1 MECPACE
8 NTFKYR
14 NVPFEDRVIQARHT
28 VFMCPYCSLW
38 LKPAGYYSH
47 LTIGGSVAATIAI
60 FSFIFDFASFSDVF
74 TWLAPLLAIL
84 GVTAIVYGAVTIK
97 LNMLTLEE
105 VTMLPVEQLGDLYMD
120 ELVRLEIEKSTEI
133 DKENV

>member
-47 LTIGGSVAATIAI
+47 LTIGGIVAAAIAI
-60 FSFIFDFASFSDVF
+60 FSFIFNFSSFSDVF

-84 GVTAIVYGAVTIK
+84 GVTAVVYGAATIK
-97 LNMLTLEE
+97 LIMLTLEE
-105 VTMLPVEQLGDLYMD
+105 VTMLPIEELGVFYMD
-120 ELVRLEIEKSTEI
+120 ELARLEVEKLTEI
-133 DKENV
+133 DKEK